1 MTREIFQSAPFWRF
15 GKQLVDIE
23 INKIDN
29 WQADRVKSDLKAAL
43 EPSIKAKK
51 NVVKNTMLI
60 FNIILYLQ
68 FSSTE

>member
-29 WQADRVKSDLKAAL
+29 WQADKSQK
-43 EPSIKAKK
+43 
-51 NVVKNTMLI
+51 
-60 FNIILYLQ
+60 
-68 FSSTE
+68 